1 MTGKSVST
9 KQLLG
14 TVVAVQANFY
24 RVQMDEE
31 EGVSTSA
38 SLSDQS
44 GVKLAWCLTL
54 NLDSVPH

>member
-31 EGVSTSA
+31 
-38 SLSDQS
+38 
-44 GVKLAWCLTL
+44 
-54 NLDSVPH
+54 

>member
-31 EGVSTSA
+31 EVVRS
-38 SLSDQS
+38 QES
-44 GVKLAWCLTL
+44 GVR
-54 NLDSVPH
+54 S